1 MRSTIKI
8 GATPAVVVLLIQ
20 LPLFA
25 IFFFIL
31 YTISF
36 VEIILKIANILCAL
50 VAFILHKNFI
60 KNVAEINTKNKKIN
74 ENI

>member
-20 LPLFA
+20 LPLFS
-25 IFFFIL
+25 IFL
-31 YTISF
+31 LLNTISF

-60 KNVAEINTKNKKIN
+60 KNVAEINTKNKK
-74 ENI
+74 

>member
-8 GATPAVVVLLIQ
+8 GATPAVVELLIQ

-25 IFFFIL
+25 IFFIL

-60 KNVAEINTKNKKIN
+60 KNVAEINTKNKK
-74 ENI
+74 